1 VEVETLAA
9 DLVVPEQLARVEARL
24 ADRDRPVEL
33 QVNNAGHGLKQ
44 RFLDNPAEREV
55 AMLDVLVTAVLRLS
69 HAGLGG
75 MVERGHGG
83 IINVS
88 SVAAFLPRGT
98 YSAAKA
104 WVNSFS
110 EWAAHEYRPRG
121 VRVMAL
127 CPGFTK
133 TEFHERMAVRRGD
146 GVLWLAVI
154 AVATRVAHE
163 NTGRLFTSTVPW
175 MTPRNRGFTTMSGS
189 QRSPY
194 QYMARAKGSLL
205 SGAMLSIAPV
215 RSKRNEVSAKARN
228 VTMNRA
234 IATIGWTSSVA
245 SAATVFPISFAS
257 SRGVSKGDA
266 VRKITSVLP
275 SGYLAST

>member
-1 VEVETLAA
+1 MSPRGTALVTGATAGIGHEFARQLAARGHDLVLVARDEVRLAAVATELGASHGVEVETLAA

-33 QVNNAGHGLKQ
+33 LVNNAGHGLKQ

-146 GVLWLAVI
+146 GVLWLDAEFLVEKALVDFDRGRVFSIPGAQYKAIVALTRAVPSRALQRLQSI
-154 AVATRVAHE
+154 
-163 NTGRLFTSTVPW
+163 GR
-175 MTPRNRGFTTMSGS
+175 
-189 QRSPY
+189 
-194 QYMARAKGSLL
+194 K
-205 SGAMLSIAPV
+205 
-215 RSKRNEVSAKARN
+215 
-228 VTMNRA
+228 
-234 IATIGWTSSVA
+234 
-245 SAATVFPISFAS
+245 
-257 SRGVSKGDA
+257 
-266 VRKITSVLP
+266 
-275 SGYLAST
+275 